1 MHDIFFS
8 FISSSEVVSCMIRYN
23 EKQIPEIQET
33 AIYNS
38 LLRLEKAAN
47 NTSSWEL
54 YGGDY
59 DGPLFNLTT
68 FEVCFRIS

>member
-1 MHDIFFS
+1 M
-8 FISSSEVVSCMIRYN
+8 VRYN
-23 EKQIPEIQET
+23 EKQVPEIQET

-54 YGGDY
+54 YGGEY

-68 FEVCFRIS
+68 FEVCF